1 MHILLTNDDGI
12 RADGLWAL
20 HRALARRNTVTVIAP
35 DRERSA
41 VGHGITLHT
50 PLRVQQVDMNGTGRG
65 IAVDGTPAD
74 CIKLA
79 VLELMEK
86 RPDMVI
92 SGINPGANVGININ
106 YSGTVSAAREAA
118 LYGIPAIA
126 VSVAG
131 HGPAHLDGIARFS
144 VQLAETV
151 FKRGLPPGTLLNVNF
166 PGTPLE
172 MITGVCVSRQ
182 SLSPLPERFEKRSD
196 PWDRPYYW
204 SGCNPGGGHK
214 TPGTDSAALGSNFI
228 SITPIK
234 CDMTDYGM
242 LNELSSWDIAG
253 PQNKE

>member
-12 RADGLWAL
+12 QADGLWAL
-20 HRALARRNTVTVIAP
+20 HQALMRRHTVTIVAP

-41 VGHGITLHT
+41 VGHGITLHS
-50 PLRVQQVDMNGTGRG
+50 PLRVQQVDRNGNGRG

-79 VLELMEK
+79 VLELMEQ

-92 SGINPGANVGININ
+92 SGINPGANVGINIH

-118 LYGIPAIA
+118 LYGLPAIA

-131 HGPAHLDGIARFS
+131 RAQLHLTNIAAFAA
-144 VQLAETV
+144 QLAETV
-151 FKRGLPPGTLLNVNF
+151 FNRGLPAGTLLNVNF
-166 PGTPLE
+166 PGVPME
-172 MITGVCVSRQ
+172 EITGVRVSRQ
-182 SLSPLPERFEKRSD
+182 SLSPLPERFEKRCD

-204 SGCNPGGGHK
+204 SGCNPKGGHE
-214 TPGTDSAALGSNFI
+214 TPGTDSAALGGNFI

-234 CDMTDYGM
+234 CDLTDYGM
-242 LNELSSWDIAG
+242 LDELSAWGI
-253 PQNKE
+253 PWPRK